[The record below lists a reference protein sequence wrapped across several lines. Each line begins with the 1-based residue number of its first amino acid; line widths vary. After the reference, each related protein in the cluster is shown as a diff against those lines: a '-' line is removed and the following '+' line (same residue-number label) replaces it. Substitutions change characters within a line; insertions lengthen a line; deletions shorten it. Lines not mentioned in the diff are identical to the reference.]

1 MNSTE
6 KTRIPKSPNPHVP
19 IDDLDS
25 FLVSMKRDKDKRL
38 TETADEVTFLYNIV
52 PYIFRYTVTLVLF
65 ARIINAG

>member
-25 FLVSMKRDKDKRL
+25 FLVSMNVNGGANVSHL
-38 TETADEVTFLYNIV
+38 
-52 PYIFRYTVTLVLF
+52 
-65 ARIINAG
+65 AGG